1 MRKYQHSA
9 CLFFISAIALCVP
22 EIVHAS
28 IFSIQNLATKQISNE
43 SIHQAANTSNDYVKV
58 ANVCFITDSNDCR
71 DNIFSAND
79 LEKEPDG
86 TTPPPTSPD
95 DEVSQTPC
103 EEAGYHKTACP
114 EGWTAVNFCPYDT
127 TYFKSCECHACD
139 GYNYTADEI
148 PAGYIKGA
156 SCDTCGETMYKIIPA
171 NCDGYSECAH
181 GPAENALSCLS
192 GNTVKYSNCCIPLPN
207 ETDCVYGTEEASDGC
222 NSTRTICS
230 ECKPLPDEEGCE
242 NKHPC
247 SDGCSGTR
255 MCCDID
261 PCVDINCGT
270 NAHCE
275 DGQCLCD
282 EGYEGN
288 PTIACHQYEEDK
300 CKDVTCGTN
309 EHCEDGTCVCDD
321 GYELVDGKCVAID
334 KCKDVTCGTNEHC
347 EDGTCVCD
355 DGYELVDGKCVAI
368 DKCKDVTCGTNEH
381 CEDGTCVCDD
391 GYELVDGKCVAI
403 DKCENVQCEYPQ
415 VCKDGKCICEVYIA
429 TQPCPKGQVCAEKGI
444 CGGCVKCIPDPDCA
458 TYSMNC
464 PEGSECNATDKCG
477 NCTSCGPVD
486 LCANKTCGTNEHCE
500 NGICLCN
507 EGYEMVNGQ
516 CVASDPCKN
525 VTCGTHEYCKD
536 GTCVCEG
543 GYEEVDGQ
551 CVLID
556 QCKDVTCGTNEHCEY
571 GRCVCDPG
579 YNRDTEGKCIAHCVK
594 KAECYDSSEPCEGNL
609 TRITDGCGGYCSR
622 CSSAECNRL
631 GYQKNPTDSSCSE
644 WEYCPYS
651 TAYKKCKNKR
661 TDSCEGVVCGA
672 NSYCSKG
679 LCICNIGYTNKGKGC
694 VKEDPCANVTCGS
707 NEHCENGRCTCDE
720 GYELSN
726 GKCTEVIEDP
736 CGNVNCGANS
746 YCNNGTCVCDAGYKK
761 DSNGNCKQICQKNP
775 YCYNGICPGGT
786 TIASDGCGGLCAI
799 CPSVTCSDLG
809 YKTGI
814 SSSNCEEWTYCP
826 YSTSY
831 RNCTKAKQDRPM
843 SGGHRQPSNINTD
856 SNSSSSSSSS
866 SGTNSNGN
874 ISSTISPLP
883 GGIDTSLI
891 TKDSCSSVT
900 CPVGVICLNGCA
912 KYTIETK
919 CCKSVCSSCK
929 AISTSGNSSGG
940 GGGGGIRF
948 ENSRFEIMSRY

>member
-43 SIHQAANTSNDYVKV
+43 SIHQAANTSNNYVKV

-127 TYFKSCECHACD
+127 SYFKSCECHACD

-222 NSTRTICS
+222 NGTRTICS

-321 GYELVDGKCVAID
+321 GYELVDGKCVVD

-368 DKCKDVTCGTNEH
+368 DKCK
-381 CEDGTCVCDD
+381 
-391 GYELVDGKCVAI
+391 
-403 DKCENVQCEYPQ
+403 NVQCEYPQ
-415 VCKDGKCICEVYIA
+415 VCKDGKCVCEVYIA
-429 TQPCPKGQVCAEKGI
+429 TQPCPKGQICAEKGI
-444 CGGCVKCIPDPDCA
+444 CGGCIKCIPDPDCA

-507 EGYEMVNGQ
+507 EGYELKNGQ
-516 CVASDPCKN
+516 CVEIDPC
-525 VTCGTHEYCKD
+525 
-536 GTCVCEG
+536 
-543 GYEEVDGQ
+543 
-551 CVLID
+551 
-556 QCKDVTCGTNEHCEY
+556 
-571 GRCVCDPG
+571 R
-579 YNRDTEGKCIAHCVK
+579 
-594 KAECYDSSEPCEGNL
+594 
-609 TRITDGCGGYCSR
+609 
-622 CSSAECNRL
+622 
-631 GYQKNPTDSSCSE
+631 
-644 WEYCPYS
+644 
-651 TAYKKCKNKR
+651 
-661 TDSCEGVVCGA
+661 
-672 NSYCSKG
+672 
-679 LCICNIGYTNKGKGC
+679 
-694 VKEDPCANVTCGS
+694 NVTCGS
-707 NEHCENGRCTCDE
+707 NEHCENGTCVCDS
-720 GYELSN
+720 GYELKN
-726 GKCTEVIEDP
+726 GRCVEIDP
-736 CGNVNCGANS
+736 CRNVTCGSNEH
-746 YCNNGTCVCDAGYKK
+746 CENGTCVCDSGYELKNGQCVEIPTCEEK
-761 DSNGNCKQICQKNP
+761 TCSGYSLSACPANTICYPCTKQASNCTTGATMYKFAACQKGYHLSNGNCVADCTETTCSSSYSLSSCP
-775 YCYNGICPGGT
+775 SNGICSSCTPKNANCTDGT
-786 TIASDGCGGLCAI
+786 TKYQLTSCKSGYTKSGNSCVAKTCTNKCFYSLSSCPSNGLCH
-799 CPSVTCSDLG
+799 S
-809 YKTGI
+809 
-814 SSSNCEEWTYCP
+814 
-826 YSTSY
+826 
-831 RNCTKAKQDRPM
+831 CT
-843 SGGHRQPSNINTD
+843 I
-856 SNSSSSSSSS
+856 
-866 SGTNSNGN
+866 TNSNCTSGATRYSLYACTN
-874 ISSTISPLP
+874 GYQISFS
-883 GGIDTSLI
+883 G
-891 TKDSCSSVT
+891 DSCVKPSSGPSFCYGGVGGSHCSCGGT
-900 CPVGVICLNGCA
+900 HPVGVPAQPHYCN
-912 KYTIETK
+912 
-919 CCKSVCSSCK
+919 
-929 AISTSGNSSGG
+929 
-940 GGGGGIRF
+940 
-948 ENSRFEIMSRY
+948 